1 MSVKTEPG
9 TTFTVTPPEKVIDS
23 GRYYVGSGI
32 NGGRTYDISR
42 DGKRFLMLK
51 ARPNV
56 STNITVVQNWFAEL
70 ERLTPVADQ

>member
-9 TTFTVTPPEKVIDS
+9 ATFAVTQPAKVIDG

-42 DGKRFLMLK
+42 DGTRFLMLK
-51 ARPNV
+51 TRPNM
-56 STNITVVQNWFAEL
+56 STNLTVVQNWFAEL
-70 ERLTPVADQ
+70 KRLTPVVAR